1 MCNEHRRG
9 TPSETLANLRQP
21 MPLRRKL
28 YLFFR
33 NNWRKIQT
41 RSDCC
46 GNYGEPGC

>member
-1 MCNEHRRG
+1 MCGENKRG
-9 TPSETLANLRQP
+9 TISESMENLRQP
-21 MPLRRKL
+21 MPLGRKL
-28 YLFFR
+28 KLILR